1 MYPRRMHL
9 ARVRARVRVRAT
21 ARARARVRATARAR
35 VRLRLRVRGRVIR
48 ATSTHFLRGVSG
60 GRLPLMEGASYA
72 V

>member
-9 ARVRARVRVRAT
+9 ARVRARVR
-21 ARARARVRATARAR
+21 ARARVRDRAR
-35 VRLRLRVRGRVIR
+35 VRVRLRVRGRVIR

-60 GRLPLMEGASYA
+60 GRLPLMAGASHA

>member
-9 ARVRARVRVRAT
+9 VRVRAR
-21 ARARARVRATARAR
+21 ARARARVRDRAR
-35 VRLRLRVRGRVIR
+35 VRVRLRVRGRVIR

>member
-9 ARVRARVRVRAT
+9 ARVRARARASARVRVRT
-21 ARARARVRATARAR
+21 R

-48 ATSTHFLRGVSG
+48 ATNTHFLRVVSG
-60 GRLPLMEGASYA
+60 GRLPLMAGASYA